1 MGLLNVQTVRP
12 QISRH
17 NRRRASPRC
26 LAWALA
32 CAALALPSAAQ
43 EVTGEATAKARLT
56 VTLARFVRWPAAPA
70 ASAVAPMRLCVLHQS
85 PAIASAFAAHGGS
98 LVSGRPLA
106 VLSNPEWLP
115 DACDL
120 LFVDGSSPRFMPDV
134 LDTPQ
139 RSPRLTLGAVDGF
152 LSRGGMVE
160 IVNINDSL
168 RFDVNLAALRN
179 AGLVLNSQA
188 LKLARQVR
196 E

>member
-1 MGLLNVQTVRP
+1 MGLLNLQTVRTQDLLCKP
-12 QISRH
+12 WHASL
-17 NRRRASPRC
+17 RA

-32 CAALALPSAAQ
+32 CAALALPSGAQ
-43 EVTGEATAKARLT
+43 EASGEATAKARLT
-56 VTLARFVRWPAAPA
+56 VTLARFVRWPTAPA
-70 ASAVAPMRLCVLHQS
+70 APTITAMRLCVLHQS
-85 PAIASAFAAHGGS
+85 PAIASAFAAHDGS

-106 VLSNPEWLP
+106 VVSNPEPLS

-120 LFVDGSSPRFMPDV
+120 LFVDGSSPRFITSV
-134 LDTPQ
+134 LDTAQ
-139 RSPRLTLGAVDGF
+139 RSPWLTLGAVDGF

-160 IVNINDSL
+160 IVNVNDAL
-168 RFDVNLAALRN
+168 RFDVNLTALRN